1 MSSGILL
8 ALLKAYINKIKNC
21 NFSGSSMSGMTSLV
35 QAAGVIEH
43 KMETVS
49 NNLAN
54 VNTVG
59 FKEDQPSFREVLSTV
74 QRIAPESLE
83 ERFLSHEY
91 LDDYVGMD
99 KSAVVVD
106 EVGKNFEPGRM
117 RSTGN
122 DLDFAL
128 ANEGFFTI
136 ATPQGERFTRA
147 GNFQLDSTG
156 RVVTNDGFPVLGN
169 NGAITIKEGY
179 VNVNESGQLSVDGII
194 LDSFHLVRFRN
205 QDKLQKLGQG
215 FFAPINI
222 NDVPITSDEVRIQQG
237 MLEDSNVNSML
248 EMTRMITA
256 TRAYESVHRALS
268 RIDKLDEKAISMVQA

>member
-1 MSSGILL
+1 MSGI
-8 ALLKAYINKIKNC
+8 
-21 NFSGSSMSGMTSLV
+21 TSLV

-59 FKEDQPSFREVLSTV
+59 FKEDQPSFREVLSNV

-106 EVGKNFEPGRM
+106 EVGKNFEPGRI

-122 DLDFAL
+122 NLDFAIS
-128 ANEGFFTI
+128 NEGFFTI
-136 ATPQGERFTRA
+136 STPQGERFTRA

-156 RVVTNDGFPVLGN
+156 RIVTNDGYPVLGK
-169 NGAITIKEGY
+169 NGAITIKEGSID
-179 VNVNESGQLSVDGII
+179 VSENGQLSVDGII
-194 LDSFHLVRFRN
+194 TDSFRLARFRN
-205 QDKLQKLGQG
+205 QDHLQKLGQG
-215 FFAPINI
+215 FFAPANS
-222 NDVPITSDEVRIQQG
+222 NDLPIASDGIKIRQG

-256 TRAYESVHRALS
+256 TRAYESVHKALS
-268 RIDKLDEKAISMVQA
+268 RIDRLDEKAISMVQA

>member
-1 MSSGILL
+1 
-8 ALLKAYINKIKNC
+8 
-21 NFSGSSMSGMTSLV
+21 MSGMTSLV
-35 QAAGVIEH
+35 QAAGVIER

-59 FKEDQPSFREVLSTV
+59 FKEDQPSFREVLSNA
-74 QRIAPESLE
+74 QRVAPESFE

-106 EVGKNFEPGRM
+106 EVGKNFEPGRI
-117 RSTGN
+117 RTTGN

-136 ATPQGERFTRA
+136 ETPQGERYTRA
-147 GNFQLDSTG
+147 GNFQLDASG
-156 RVVTNDGFPVLGN
+156 RIVTNDGYPVLGT
-169 NGAITIKEGY
+169 NGVITIKEGKIQ
-179 VNVNESGQLSVDGII
+179 VNESGQLSLDGVIA
-194 LDSFHLVRFRN
+194 DNFRLVRFQK

-215 FFAPINI
+215 FFAPVNS
-222 NDVPITSDEVRIQQG
+222 NDLPIESEEIRLKQG

-256 TRAYESVHRALS
+256 TRAYETVHRALT
-268 RIDKLDEKAISMVQA
+268 RIDKLDEKAISIVQT

>member
-1 MSSGILL
+1 
-8 ALLKAYINKIKNC
+8 
-21 NFSGSSMSGMTSLV
+21 MSGTTSLV

-59 FKEDQPSFREVLSTV
+59 FKEDHPSFREVLSTV
-74 QRIAPESLE
+74 QRITPESDE

-106 EVGKNFEPGRM
+106 EVGKNFELGRIKF
-117 RSTGN
+117 TGN

-128 ANEGFFTI
+128 ANEGFFSV
-136 ATPQGERFTRA
+136 ATPFGERYTRG
-147 GNFQLDSTG
+147 GNFQLDAGG
-156 RVVTNDGFPVLGN
+156 RIVNNDGYPVLGK
-169 NGAITIKEGY
+169 NGEISIKEEGLIS
-179 VNVNESGQLSVDGII
+179 VNESGQVSVSGII
-194 LDSFHLVRFRN
+194 QDSFKLVRFKN

-215 FFAPINI
+215 FFSPIDI
-222 NDVPITSDEVRIQQG
+222 NDLPIVSNEIKIKQG

-248 EMTRMITA
+248 EMTRMINA
-256 TRAYESVHRALS
+256 TRAYESVHKALS
-268 RIDKLDEKAISMVQA
+268 RLDKLNETAITLVKAWLKIYKNKLNFYKFNF

>member
-1 MSSGILL
+1 LL
-8 ALLKAYINKIKNC
+8 LPKHLKLEKYTKLIKENQ
-21 NFSGSSMSGMTSLV
+21 MSGMTSLV

-43 KMETVS
+43 KMDTVS

-59 FKEDQPSFREVLSTV
+59 FKEDQPSFREVLSNV
-74 QRIAPESLE
+74 QRIVPESLE

-99 KSAVVVD
+99 KSAVIVD

-122 DLDFAL
+122 DLDFAI

-136 ATPQGERFTRA
+136 ETPQGERYTRD
-147 GNFQLDSTG
+147 GHFEMDSEG
-156 RVVTNDGFPVLGN
+156 RIVTSEGFFVLGEKGPITLE
-169 NGAITIKEGY
+169 NGPIS
-179 VNVNESGQLSVDGII
+179 VDESGQVHFDGKISDI
-194 LDSFHLVRFRN
+194 FRLVRFRQ
-205 QDKLQKLGQG
+205 QDQLQKLGRG
-215 FFAPINI
+215 FFAPVNKDDIPK
-222 NDVPITSDEVRIQQG
+222 VSAEIQVKQG

-256 TRAYESVHRALS
+256 TRAYESVHKAIS
-268 RIDKLDEKAISMVQA
+268 RIDRLDEKAISMVQA

>member
-1 MSSGILL
+1 MSGI
-8 ALLKAYINKIKNC
+8 
-21 NFSGSSMSGMTSLV
+21 TSLV

-59 FKEDQPSFREVLSTV
+59 FKEDQPSFREVLSNV
-74 QRIAPESLE
+74 QRITPESLE

-122 DLDFAL
+122 NLDFAIS
-128 ANEGFFTI
+128 NEGFFTI
-136 ATPQGERFTRA
+136 STPQGERFTRA

-156 RVVTNDGFPVLGN
+156 RIVTNDGYPVLGG
-169 NGAITIKEGY
+169 NGVITIKKGSIG
-179 VNVNESGQLSVDGII
+179 VSESGLLSVDGII
-194 LDSFHLVRFRN
+194 ADSFRLVRFRN
-205 QDKLQKLGQG
+205 QDQLQKLGQG
-215 FFAPINI
+215 FFAPVNS
-222 NDVPITSDEVRIQQG
+222 NDLPVASDEIKLRQG
-237 MLEDSNVNSML
+237 MLEDSNVNSLL

-256 TRAYESVHRALS
+256 TRAYESVHKALS
-268 RIDKLDEKAISMVQA
+268 RIDRLDEKAISLVQA

>member
-1 MSSGILL
+1 
-8 ALLKAYINKIKNC
+8 
-21 NFSGSSMSGMTSLV
+21 MSGVISLV

-43 KMETVS
+43 KMETLS

-74 QRIAPESLE
+74 QRVTPESLE

-106 EVGKNFEPGRM
+106 EVGKNFELGRM
-117 RSTGN
+117 RFTGN
-122 DLDFAL
+122 DLDFAIS
-128 ANEGFFTI
+128 NEGFFTI
-136 ATPQGERFTRA
+136 ATPQGERYTRG

-156 RVVTNDGFPVLGN
+156 RIVNNDGYPVLGK
-169 NGAITIKEGY
+169 NGEIEIKEGFI
-179 VNVNESGQLSVDGII
+179 NVNESGQLSVNGVIQ
-194 LDSFHLVRFRN
+194 DSLKLVRFQN

-215 FFAPINI
+215 FFAPINVNNLPVVSNEI
-222 NDVPITSDEVRIQQG
+222 KVKQG

-248 EMTRMITA
+248 EMTRMINA
-256 TRAYESVHRALS
+256 TRAYESVHKALS
-268 RIDKLDEKAISMVQA
+268 RLDKLNETAISLVKA